1 MNPLFK
7 IFPNA
12 KIKRF
17 EYYLKKCK
25 GNIEHAVY
33 SYGLVGLWELKKYE
47 KEIKELKE
55 YYSK

>member
-47 KEIKELKE
+47 KEIKEI
-55 YYSK
+55 